1 MVERLDTEIRRTVE
15 CREKLLHEVP
25 PAVALQDFC
34 IERLSHRV
42 MWISDT
48 FEVGLEFEGVMSAE
62 VIASAL
68 SRVVR
73 VSVMDLREV
82 RACEGEG

>member
-1 MVERLDTEIRRTVE
+1 MVDRLDTEIRRSVE

-25 PAVALQDFC
+25 PAVALQDFSVH
-34 IERLSHRV
+34 RLAYRV
-42 MWISDT
+42 MWVSDT
-48 FEVGLEFEGVMSAE
+48 FEVGLEIDGV
-62 VIASAL
+62 VDDDAL
-68 SRVVR
+68 ARVLSNVAR